1 MNRAAIFDFNGT
13 IFWDTEINYLSWSN
27 CIKKWLDREYSREEY
42 FILNGRTNKETIE
55 RVFNKKLSEEFI
67 AQKDKEKTVEYLKI
81 MKEQQENV
89 VLAPGFEEFAQRLID
104 LGITIA
110 IATSASPSLMIEYK
124 KVFKLTRLFKEE
136 FIISSDGSLASKPD
150 PAIYLKTIDLLDIP
164 ASSTIVFED
173 AKSGI
178 ISASRA
184 QVKNVI
190 AVSSDG
196 SDFDTIA
203 NLKETSMI
211 ITDYFNLDIEELFK

>member
-110 IATSASPSLMIEYK
+110 IATSASPSLMVEYK

>member
-13 IFWDTEINYLSWSN
+13 IFWDTELNYISWRN
-27 CIKKWLDREYSREEY
+27 CIRRWLDREYSREEY
-42 FILNGRTNKETIE
+42 FNLNGRTNKETIE
-55 RVFNKKLSEEFI
+55 KVFNKKLSKEFI
-67 AQKDKEKTVEYLKI
+67 VQKDNEKTVEYLKN

-89 VLAPGFEEFAQRLID
+89 KLAPGFEEFAQRL
-104 LGITIA
+104 LNQGITIA

-124 KVFKLTRLFKEE
+124 KVFKLTRFFKEE

-150 PAIYLKTIDLLDIP
+150 PAIYLKTINRLDIP

-178 ISASRA
+178 ISAYRA
-184 QVKNVI
+184 KVKKVI
-190 AVSSDG
+190 AVLSDG
-196 SDFDTIA
+196 SDVDTIT

-211 ITDYFNLDIEELFK
+211 ITDYFNLDIDELFN